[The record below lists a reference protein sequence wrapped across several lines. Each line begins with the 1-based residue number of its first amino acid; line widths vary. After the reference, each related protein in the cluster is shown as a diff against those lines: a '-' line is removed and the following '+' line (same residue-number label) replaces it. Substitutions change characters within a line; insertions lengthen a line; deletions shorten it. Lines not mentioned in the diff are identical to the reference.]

1 MKKFECLMLVA
12 AFMLM
17 LASSCGNKGQVVQYA
32 TYDENSFDNPNRD
45 TTMYGIC
52 ANGSAMNTLQ
62 MLTDAGDSVSLST
75 ERAQEAGQVFGG
87 YAVGDR
93 MAVLVNRDTT
103 EATMVIN
110 MSMLLG
116 DWVMPNPLDGSDEV
130 GISIK
135 EGGIAES
142 IKQSSIFYK
151 TWRIFNGRL
160 EIDAERESGL
170 DISEHQSC
178 KLLYLSADSLAYKD
192 MIDDGDVFEYGRQ
205 RIVKQKEVIKL
216 EESNFDDFLW

>member
-45 TTMYGIC
+45 TTLYGIC

-130 GISIK
+130 GIRIK

-142 IKQSSIFYK
+142 ISHSDIVYK
-151 TWRIFNGRL
+151 TWRLVRGRL
-160 EIDAERESGL
+160 ELIMTRETGSGE
-170 DISEHQSC
+170 DET
-178 KLLYLSADSLAYKD
+178 LLYDIVKLGPDSLMLKD
-192 MIDDGDVFEYGRQ
+192 GDETLEYSRPKPKEEYGKDVKLEDSSIDDFQ
-205 RIVKQKEVIKL
+205 I
-216 EESNFDDFLW
+216 